1 MTVFESI
8 SMYIM
13 LGCINNLI
21 IMLLLDWVD
30 RKGGLTQRFHPT
42 TEQVVIGLLIWPIT
56 GWVFWSE
63 FFKTWWEQWKDEF
76 DKRNRQ

>member
-1 MTVFESI
+1 MTVFEFI

-30 RKGGLTQRFHPT
+30 KRWINAKVSPEY
-42 TEQVVIGLLIWPIT
+42 EQVVIGLIYLPIT

-63 FFKTWWEQWKDEF
+63 FPKTWWKQWKDYF
-76 DKRNRQ
+76 DKRNKQ